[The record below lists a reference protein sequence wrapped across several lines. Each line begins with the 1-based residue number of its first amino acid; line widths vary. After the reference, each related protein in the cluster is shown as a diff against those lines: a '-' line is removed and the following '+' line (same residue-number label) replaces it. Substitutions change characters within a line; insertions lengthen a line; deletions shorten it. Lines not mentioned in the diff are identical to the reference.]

1 MVVPRAP
8 ENLRKDTR
16 RWWRSIVREWNLEEH
31 HRRLLT
37 LLAESWDRIVEA
49 RERIEDDGAYIEDR
63 FGQLKAHPALAV
75 GRQERIAFA
84 RLLRELDLDVE
95 PPPEPR
101 RPAKLRRYD

>member
-37 LLAESWDRIVEA
+37 LMAESWDRIEEA
-49 RERIEDDGAYIEDR
+49 RERIEADGAYIEDR
-63 FGQLKAHPALAV
+63 FEQLKAHPALSV
-75 GRQERIAFA
+75 ERQEKIAFA

-95 PPPEPR
+95 PPLEPR
-101 RPAKLRRYD
+101 RPAKLRRYE